1 MSKIMP
7 LDLLASIKG
16 AGSSEAI
23 DELFSVINK
32 AIPTREGEITTETDV
47 AAVSLEDLRSDRI
60 ERSPEMEKELIR
72 KNFPKEKNGF
82 LVVPKVM
89 ED

>member
-1 MSKIMP
+1 MP

-16 AGSSEAI
+16 ASSSEAVE
-23 DELFSVINK
+23 ELFSVIKK
-32 AIPTREGEITTETDV
+32 AVPTREGEIATDTE
-47 AAVSLEDLRSDRI
+47 AMAVSLENLRSDRI

-82 LVVPKVM
+82 LVVPKVI